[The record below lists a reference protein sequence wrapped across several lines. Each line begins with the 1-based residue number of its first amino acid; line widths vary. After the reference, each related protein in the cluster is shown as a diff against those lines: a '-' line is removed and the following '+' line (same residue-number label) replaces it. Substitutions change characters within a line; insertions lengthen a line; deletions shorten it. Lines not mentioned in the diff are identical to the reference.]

1 MSLSFNHHGVTEIT
15 ERVEIGRNFGYFFS
29 SISNNL
35 SVLSDSV
42 VNNDI
47 MVYLIVSFAMF
58 AIGVIGVLAK
68 RNALIMFLSIELMLN
83 ASNLLFVAFARE
95 KGDTIGLVWV
105 FFVLV
110 LAAAEA
116 AVGLAIIINLFR
128 SKQIVDVD
136 QYNELR
142 G

>member
-1 MSLSFNHHGVTEIT
+1 MDLHLTL
-15 ERVEIGRNFGYFFS
+15 
-29 SISNNL
+29 SIS
-35 SVLSDSV
+35 
-42 VNNDI
+42 I
-47 MVYLIVSFAMF
+47 AMF
-58 AIGVIGVLAK
+58 LIGIIGLLAK

-83 ASNLLFVAFARE
+83 SANLLFVAFSRSWE
-95 KGDTIGLVWV
+95 NQIGLVWV

-128 SKQIVDVD
+128 TKQVVDVD
-136 QYNELR
+136 QYNQLR